1 MEYCYKGLSAPKK
14 FQTKVS
20 AGKVMVNLFWNSE
33 GVVLTDFW
41 EKVVI

>member
-1 MEYCYKGLSAPKK
+1 VEYCYIRPPAPKK

-20 AGKVMVNLFWNSE
+20 AVKVMVTVFWNSE
-33 GVVLTDFW
+33 DVVLTDFW